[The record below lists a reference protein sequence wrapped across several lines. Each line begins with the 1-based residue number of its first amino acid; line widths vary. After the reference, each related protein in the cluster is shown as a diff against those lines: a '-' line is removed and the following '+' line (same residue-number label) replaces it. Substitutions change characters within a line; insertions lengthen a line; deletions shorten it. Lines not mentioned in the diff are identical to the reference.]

1 MHFFCVWSSTGHCLS
16 RKSELMNVSLILQ
29 SLVLLW
35 GFTQWG
41 CSESKKTPKKEELK
55 SNKKDSSGPKSR
67 GGNLVLKRN
76 SVESVATRRDLVE
89 QKQKKRV
96 SFAPLADSGD
106 ADSIKELS
114 KDQGDAGSRGASR
127 FAFATHYDSDSNDE
141 QGDLLEES
149 VDEFEGDISD
159 DEQSVEFLEQII
171 EGENSNDS
179 PDRIIDLLLSEP
191 KIGPSD
197 IQIKQECLKDFD
209 SIMKRSEEPVASA
222 INPVPYDAQ
231 DDQPHYR
238 AISISFRLEKLFELK
253 VGMVIA
259 LISAGE
265 KLDRGRFTN
274 GQAIFAT
281 LETSLKEKLKEIDQK
296 IPVGSNLHNFAK
308 NALQNLESKWNS
320 LSNAVKQSKLSND
333 QVLAEMRAFQDAL
346 TAIDVASTSG
356 GNTESPIREEIVKF
370 RQKLTSLRPEVEEAD
385 IAEMSKR
392 LGYVHAEDYM
402 IPAIRDGLEQDVS
415 TLPAQIERI
424 KKENLLYLRLI
435 HKVDDSQWSFKFKLQ
450 MAKAVVPSLILLATI
465 ASEHPNAALECQN
478 ARFEIMK
485 ALNTRFAQID
495 GSYADFTNNN
505 EAQNYTEQ
513 LKQAVELTN
522 KNMMKP
528 GWADIRRETL
538 NELKKDIEEK
548 QNELFG
554 ILLIDPSLKELV
566 AGTLKQLERQK
577 TFLGDISSEIKK

>member
-1 MHFFCVWSSTGHCLS
+1 
-16 RKSELMNVSLILQ
+16 MNVSLILQ

-41 CSESKKTPKKEELK
+41 CSESKKAPKKEELK

-149 VDEFEGDISD
+149 GDEFEGDIGD
-159 DEQSVEFLEQII
+159 DEQSVEFPEQII

-197 IQIKQECLKDFD
+197 IQIQQACLKDFD

-231 DDQPHYR
+231 DGQPHYR
-238 AISISFRLEKLFELK
+238 AISRSMRLEKLFELK

-259 LISAGE
+259 LISAKA

-274 GQAIFAT
+274 GQAIFPT

-296 IPVGSNLHNFAK
+296 IPAGTNLYELAK
-308 NALQNLESKWNS
+308 NVFEQLVESKWNS
-320 LSNAVKQSKLSND
+320 LSDALKQRKLSND
-333 QVLAEMRAFQDAL
+333 QVLAEIRAFQDAL
-346 TAIDVASTSG
+346 TAIDVASTSE
-356 GNTESPIREEIVKF
+356 GNTESPIREKIVEF
-370 RQKLTSLRPEVEEAD
+370 REKLTSLRAKVEKAD

-450 MAKAVVPSLILLATI
+450 IAKAVVPSLILLATI

-478 ARFEIMK
+478 ARFEIRK

-495 GSYADFTNNN
+495 GSYADPINSN

-513 LKQAVELTN
+513 LNQAAKLTIGD
-522 KNMMKP
+522 MMKP
-528 GWADIRRETL
+528 GWADLRRGAL
-538 NELKKDIEEK
+538 NELKKDIEQK
-548 QNELFG
+548 QFELFG
-554 ILLIDPSLKELV
+554 ILLVDPSLKELV
-566 AGTLKQLERQK
+566 AGTLEQLERQK
-577 TFLGDISSEIKK
+577 ALLGDITSEIKK